1 MRIRVADLAELFGPP
16 VHLRSPAF
24 LKPSRWAQFE
34 GVRET
39 WAEVAR
45 LAAGD
50 PLVGDDAD
58 TVFGGAI
65 VLLSPA
71 RQLAGIDESII
82 VDGRHRLVAWQ
93 LLIDA
98 ARRAMAQQ
106 GATMVARTLEE
117 LLENPSGIAPDDEHR
132 RVVLPSREDREEFV
146 DRLTLDL
153 RLLQPGG
160 RGASGI
166 SAAHAWLLDAAAEWL
181 AEGDTM
187 DRAQRLAR
195 VIMHRLRVIVIE
207 TRPVDNPLRIARELA
222 SGGTPVSSV
231 DIIGQTLLDALGLPA
246 DAADRAYQTFLAP
259 FGDPWWAEPADG
271 RGGTE
276 SRLEQ
281 LTRAWLM
288 ARTLQVVS
296 QADLGPA
303 FHRYLRLGAGQP
315 LDVLGRLRDEGAMLR
330 ELAVASHDGGADDD
344 PRALFLDRMSVL
356 GCPEAIAVL
365 LWLDADERRQFAEA
379 ERIALLALLESWVV
393 RRLLS
398 GLPIT
403 GAGAGWQTV
412 LTRLGAGTASGIAAA
427 VGGALARAGDD
438 GHYWPTDDDLRL
450 VLPARPIALEL
461 PEASARVLLE
471 ALTDDAVGAGSTRR
485 GSARVLLLQAA
496 PEGDAA
502 LAPMLRHVLGNLTL
516 AEAPVIDPD
525 PDVSRRTAALVE
537 RAIRRWP
544 GPTSRLPQPG
554 AAAAAPGWPGTAGT

>member
-1 MRIRVADLAELFGPP
+1 MRIRVADLSELFGPP

-34 GVRET
+34 AVRET
-39 WAEVAR
+39 WGEITL

-71 RQLAGIDESII
+71 RQLAGLDEAII

-117 LLENPSGIAPDDEHR
+117 LLENPPGIAPDEEHR
-132 RVVLPSREDREEFV
+132 RVVLPSREDRQEFL
-146 DRLTLDL
+146 DRLTLDA
-153 RLLQPGG
+153 RMLQPGD

-166 SAAHAWLLDAAAEWL
+166 SAAHAWLIDAANEWL
-181 AEGDTM
+181 TSGDAM

-207 TRPVDNPLRIARELA
+207 TRPFDNPMRIARQLA
-222 SGGTPVSSV
+222 SGGTPVNSV
-231 DIIGQTLLDALGLPA
+231 DIIGQTLLDALALPS

-259 FGDPWWAEPADG
+259 FGDVWWAEPVEG
-271 RGGTE
+271 RTSAE

-296 QADLGPA
+296 EADLGPA
-303 FHRYLRLGAGQP
+303 FHRYLRLSAGQP
-315 LDVLGRLRDEGAMLR
+315 LDLLGRLRDEGVMLR
-330 ELAVASHDGGADDD
+330 ELAEAARVPQAEDD

-356 GCPEAIAVL
+356 GCPEGVAVL
-365 LWLDADERRQFAEA
+365 LWLEADERRHIAA
-379 ERIALLALLESWVV
+379 DERASLLAVVESWVV
-393 RRLLS
+393 RRVLS
-398 GLPIT
+398 GLPVT

-412 LTRLGAGTASGIAAA
+412 LTKLGGGPASGIADSIAT
-427 VGGALARAGDD
+427 ALARADD
-438 GHYWPTDDDLRL
+438 DAHYWPRDDDLRL

-461 PEASARVLLE
+461 PESSARLVLEVLTEDAAGQGSVRRGQGSVLLVQ
-471 ALTDDAVGAGSTRR
+471 AAPDGDDAV
-485 GSARVLLLQAA
+485 
-496 PEGDAA
+496 
-502 LAPMLRHVLGNLTL
+502 APMLRHVLGNLTI
-516 AEAPVIDPD
+516 ADAPMVDPER
-525 PDVSRRTAALVE
+525 DVSRRTAALVE
-537 RAIRRWP
+537 RVIRRWP
-544 GPTSRLPQPG
+544 RPVPPLG
-554 AAAAAPGWPGTAGT
+554 AATAAPGWRGTAGT